1 MLRILHANQKF
12 VVAIVLRDRLTL
24 VDVWFG
30 FQVDGNFSLKM
41 LNWPQ
46 SGAVKRGFRGS
57 ISLWVINA
65 CHVYHISC
73 AQKQQPRR
81 SPCSTHQYT
90 ISTIFA
96 V

>member
-1 MLRILHANQKF
+1 M
-12 VVAIVLRDRLTL
+12 VLRDRLTL

-30 FQVDGNFSLKM
+30 FQVDGKLSLKM

-46 SGAVKRGFRGS
+46 FGAVKRGFRGS
-57 ISLWVINA
+57 ISLWVIKA
-65 CHVYHISC
+65 RHVCHIFC